1 MNPAITPL
9 DALARVS
16 GWEPARA
23 EIIELTGGLTN
34 RTYRVAYDGRDY
46 TLRLDVEDADVL
58 RFDRTYEAKI
68 MQAAHAAGLGPELVH
83 ADPDAG
89 IMVTGFLPGRPWED
103 GDLETPGQLE
113 RLAESVRR
121 VHELPLCGQRV
132 NLLEDALVYAAFLE
146 QRQGLHAFATHCVDV
161 IRGIPV
167 GDRVVCCHNDLI
179 AQNVIDD
186 GRLKLIDWE
195 YARDNDPM
203 FDLAV
208 TIGFHDLDRS
218 RRDILLNAYSGS
230 SAAEFQEQLVEQI
243 RAFDATQWLWF
254 AARQLV
260 APGRR
265 QAQRLEALQQRIR

>member
-1 MNPAITPL
+1 MNPVITPL

-16 GWEPARA
+16 GWELARA
-23 EIIELTGGLTN
+23 EITELQGGLTN

-68 MQAAHAAGLGPELVH
+68 MQAAHAADLGPELVH
-83 ADPDAG
+83 VDPDAG

-103 GDLETPGQLE
+103 SDLETPGQLE
-113 RLAESVRR
+113 RLAESIRR

-132 NLLEDALVYAAFLE
+132 NLLEDALVYEAFLE

-179 AQNVIDD
+179 ALNVIDD

-218 RRDILLNAYSGS
+218 RRDILLNTYAGSG
-230 SAAEFQEQLVEQI
+230 AAEFQELLAEQL
-243 RAFDATQWLWF
+243 RAYDATQWLWF
-254 AARQLV
+254 AARQV
-260 APGRR
+260 VVPGHK
-265 QAQRLEALQQRIR
+265 QAERLEFLQQRIR

>member
-1 MNPAITPL
+1 MNPGMTPI

-16 GWEPARA
+16 GWDPSRA
-23 EIIELTGGLTN
+23 EITELKGGLTN

-46 TLRLDVEDADVL
+46 ALRLDVEDADVL

-83 ADPDAG
+83 VDPDAG
-89 IMVTGFLPGRPWED
+89 IMVTGFLPGRPWAD
-103 GDLETPGQLE
+103 SDLSSPGQLE
-113 RLAESVRR
+113 RLAESIRR

-132 NLLEDALVYAAFLE
+132 NLQEDAAVYEAFLE
-146 QRQGLHAFATHCVDV
+146 QRQGLHAFATHCVEI

-179 AQNVIDD
+179 ARNVVDD
-186 GRLKLIDWE
+186 GHLKLIDWE
-195 YARDNDPM
+195 YACDNDPM

-218 RRDILLNAYSGS
+218 RRDILLNTYAGSG
-230 SAAEFQEQLVEQI
+230 AAEFQELLAEQI
-243 RAFDATQWLWF
+243 RAYDAIQWLWF

-260 APGRR
+260 APERE
-265 QAQRLEALQQRIR
+265 QAERLEFLQQRIR